1 MTGRL
6 LGALV
11 AALSTIPLVAAADV
25 DSRISYTSQ
34 PDQVAV
40 FLNGIAYARDSLSLP
55 GGVDARILLPDSTY
69 VDTLILREDGER
81 VSPYRLDRRSGQ
93 LAVQWQSASQSA
105 LREVTLEYLL
115 GGVSWAP
122 KYDMWI
128 GAETDETVDLDFF
141 AQIENGAL
149 TMEDVETQLVA
160 GRVDPAQMVDAV
172 SQITA
177 NQYIAGYEE
186 PVAMAAPTGSLD
198 IQHVYDVGSVSAEPS
213 DTVFL
218 SMHGGTLPARRLQL
232 WNAQTDDQVSV
243 IYKVLNESELPF
255 AEGTV
260 HAYQDGLFIGS
271 DFMELTPLGSEGS
284 VTVGH
289 LPDVRVSRS
298 ESSTAVSAGRFD
310 YLNEVE
316 LTISNFGSTAVE
328 VEVVDQRRPEAQEL
342 QASVEPEETA
352 DNLLRWQVTV
362 EPSAT
367 VVISYDYKTE

>member
-1 MTGRL
+1 MSRKL

-11 AALSTIPLVAAADV
+11 AALSAIPLVAAADV

-40 FLNGIAYARDSLSLP
+40 FLNGVAYARDSLSLP
-55 GGVDARILLPDSTY
+55 GGVDARIILPDSTY
-69 VDTLILREDGER
+69 VETLILREDGER

-115 GGVSWAP
+115 GGVSWTP

-149 TMEDVETQLVA
+149 TMAEVETQLVA
-160 GRVDPAQMVDAV
+160 GRVDPGQMVDAV

-177 NQYIAGYEE
+177 NQSIAGYEE

-198 IQHVYDVGSVSAEPS
+198 VQHVYDVGRVSAEPS

-218 SMHGGTLPARRLQL
+218 SMHGGTLPARRLHL

-243 IYKVLNESELPF
+243 IYKVLNDSLLPF
-255 AEGTV
+255 AEGTA
-260 HAYQDGLFIGS
+260 HAYQGGLFIGS
-271 DFMELTPLGSEGS
+271 DFMELTPVGSEGS
-284 VTVGH
+284 VTVGR

-298 ESSTAVSAGRFD
+298 ESSTAIDAGRYD

-316 LTISNFGSTAVE
+316 LTISNFGTTSVE
-328 VEVVDQRRPEAQEL
+328 LEVVDQRRPEAQEL

-362 EPSAT
+362 EPSST